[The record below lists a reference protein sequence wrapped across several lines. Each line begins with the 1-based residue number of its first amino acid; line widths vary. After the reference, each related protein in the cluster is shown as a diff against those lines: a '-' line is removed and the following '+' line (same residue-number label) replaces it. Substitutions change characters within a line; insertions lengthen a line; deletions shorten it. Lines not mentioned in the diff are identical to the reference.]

1 MRGRALSVMLVAA
14 VTAAGCGGAEQAAQR
29 VEDDTFVIALT
40 RQPEN
45 LNPIAGDNVYEGNL
59 KFFNGLLRYARD
71 LSPQP
76 DLAAALP
83 TRSADGLR
91 VTVKLRTAVSFHD
104 GAPLTAKDVAFT
116 YNAILDPDSAS
127 PLASLLDSLDEARV
141 VDRSTVEFRLNRVDP
156 AFDDKLQIGII
167 PAHLLEGEDL
177 KTTAFNRRPVG
188 TGPYKIEE
196 FQPGGRIV
204 MTANPDYFRGAPKIK
219 RVVMTAVPDENA
231 RIALLQKGAI
241 DAAGVVP
248 KLAERVRRDG
258 KYNVFEVRTADSRTL
273 ALPTRDPVL
282 RDPAVRRALS
292 FAVDREKLVSG
303 ALAGIGEPAYG
314 PLMKG
319 HWAYDPAGETPY
331 DPAEAGR
338 RLEAAGWQRDGDGPR
353 TKEGRTLGFTLMY
366 PATDSV
372 RKDIALAFAS
382 DLAKVGV
389 KVKLEGLTF
398 DVIKTRQ
405 DRGATEFGYGT
416 PYDPDIELYG
426 LFHSKFATD
435 TDPYSNYPRTR
446 NAAIDRALDD
456 ARGTFDRAARKT
468 AYARLQAEHAQDA
481 SWLWLVRLRHVVAIS
496 KRVSGVAPQLEPH
509 AHGFSRGTSWNLED
523 WTLAR

>member
-1 MRGRALSVMLVAA
+1 VM
-14 VTAAGCGGAEQAAQR
+14 
-29 VEDDTFVIALT
+29 
-40 RQPEN
+40 
-45 LNPIAGDNVYEGNL
+45 
-59 KFFNGLLRYARD
+59 K
-71 LSPQP
+71 
-76 DLAAALP
+76 
-83 TRSADGLR
+83 
-91 VTVKLRTAVSFHD
+91 
-104 GAPLTAKDVAFT
+104 
-116 YNAILDPDSAS
+116 
-127 PLASLLDSLDEARV
+127 
-141 VDRSTVEFRLNRVDP
+141 
-156 AFDDKLQIGII
+156 
-167 PAHLLEGEDL
+167 
-177 KTTAFNRRPVG
+177 
-188 TGPYKIEE
+188 
-196 FQPGGRIV
+196 
-204 MTANPDYFRGAPKIK
+204 ANPDYFRGAPKIK

-231 RIALLQKGAI
+231 RIALLEKGAI

-248 KLAERVRRDG
+248 KLADRVRRDG

-319 HWAYDPAGETPY
+319 HWAYAPAGETPY
-331 DPAEAGR
+331 DPAEAER
-338 RLEAAGWQRDGDGPR
+338 RLEAAGWKRGGEGPR
-353 TKEGRTLGFTLMY
+353 TKGGRTLGFTLMY

-372 RKDIALAFAS
+372 RKDLALGLAA
-382 DLAKVGV
+382 DLARIGAR
-389 KVKLEGLTF
+389 VKLEGLSF

-435 TDPYSNYPRTR
+435 DDPYSNYPRTR

-456 ARGTFDRAARKT
+456 ARGTLDRAARRES
-468 AYARLQAEHAQDA
+468 YARLQAEHAQDA